1 MPPQARILLRSAT
14 ASTCESPFGDSR
26 IDALPATKF
35 LSATVDPLGELPDRR
50 LFLKTLAFPCAAAC
64 ALAFTRN
71 SFSLASAN
79 WGVAGEDDSR
89 YRVEARFYEKLPDK
103 MIRCK
108 LCPRE
113 CVVTQ
118 NSRGYCRVR
127 ENRNGTYY
135 TLVHSRIVSAHIDPI
150 EKKPFFHFL
159 PGHMAF
165 SVATAGCNVNCKFC
179 QNWEISQ
186 TRPEDLPAQY
196 LPPKELASL
205 AGTNHCAAV
214 SFTYNEPTIFNEYV
228 TDAAEAARDAGL
240 KSVVV
245 TNGFIQQAPLKRVCQ
260 RADAIKIDLKAFSED
275 YYHNV
280 VNGQLHPILDTL
292 VTIRKQ
298 GRWLEIVY
306 LTVPTLNDREPEIR
320 DMSRWIKAELGPDV
334 PIHFTRFH
342 PLYLLR
348 NLPPTPVETL
358 ERAKAIADAEG
369 LHYVYIGNVPGHP
382 AENTYC
388 PKCHHLVIER
398 AGFTVKQM
406 NLRQGK
412 CQNCQNPIPGV
423 WQT

>member
-1 MPPQARILLRSAT
+1 MPPQGDRSPRSGVA
-14 ASTCESPFGDSR
+14 AFHELSLGEAR
-26 IDALPATKF
+26 IDALPARPDSF
-35 LSATVDPLGELPDRR
+35 SAVDPYHELPDRR
-50 LFLKTLAFPCAAAC
+50 MFLKALVLPCAAAC
-64 ALAFTRN
+64 ALALTKNGFPLPIGTWDN
-71 SFSLASAN
+71 
-79 WGVAGEDDSR
+79 AGENDSR
-89 YRVEARFYEKLPDK
+89 YRVEARFYDKLPDR
-103 MIRCK
+103 MVRCK

-113 CVVTQ
+113 CVVAPG
-118 NSRGYCRVR
+118 SRGYCRVR
-127 ENRNGTYY
+127 ENRTGTYY
-135 TLVHSRIVSAHIDPI
+135 SLVHSRIVSAHIDPI

-186 TRPEDLPAQY
+186 AKPEDLPAQY

-205 AGTNHCAAV
+205 AGENRCPVV

-228 TDAAEAARDAGL
+228 TDASEAARDAGL

-245 TNGFIQQAPLKRVCQ
+245 TNGFIQKEPMKRVCQ
-260 RADAIKIDLKAFSED
+260 RADAIKIDLKAFSAD
-275 YYHNV
+275 YYRNV
-280 VNGQLHPILDTL
+280 VNGQLQPILDTL

-306 LTVPTLNDREPEIR
+306 LTVPTLNDRENEIR

-334 PIHFTRFH
+334 PIHFTRFT
-342 PLYLLR
+342 PLYLLK

-358 ERAKAIADAEG
+358 ERAKAVADAEG

-406 NLRQGK
+406 NLRKGN

-423 WQT
+423 WS

>member
-1 MPPQARILLRSAT
+1 MPPQESALPRSPLGVSHEYPLGVA
-14 ASTCESPFGDSR
+14 R
-26 IDALPATKF
+26 IDALPAPSDRFGTF
-35 LSATVDPLGELPDRR
+35 GANSQLPDRR
-50 LFLKTLAFPCAAAC
+50 LFLKTLALPCAAAC
-64 ALAFTRN
+64 ALSLTRN
-71 SFSLASAN
+71 CFSLPIGSWGSA
-79 WGVAGEDDSR
+79 GDDDSR
-89 YRVEARFYEKLPDK
+89 YRVEARFYEKLPDRTV
-103 MIRCK
+103 RCK

-113 CVVTQ
+113 CVVAEG
-118 NSRGYCRVR
+118 SRGYCRVR
-127 ENRNGTYY
+127 ENRKGTYY

-186 TRPEDLPAQY
+186 AKPEDLPAQF

-205 AGTNHCAAV
+205 AGKSSCTVVA
-214 SFTYNEPTIFNEYV
+214 FTYNEPTIFNEYV

-240 KSVVV
+240 KSVVI
-245 TNGFIQQAPLKRVCQ
+245 TNGFIQKEPMKRVCQ
-260 RADAIKIDLKAFSED
+260 RADAVKIDLKAFSAD
-275 YYHNV
+275 YYRNV
-280 VNGQLHPILDTL
+280 VNGQLQPILDTL

-306 LTVPTLNDREPEIR
+306 LTVPTLNDREAEIR
-320 DMSRWIKAELGPDV
+320 DMARWIKAELGPEV

-342 PLYLLR
+342 PLYLLK
-348 NLPPTPVETL
+348 NLPPTPVESL
-358 ERAKAIADAEG
+358 ERAKAVADAEG

-388 PKCHHLVIER
+388 PKCRHLVIER
-398 AGFTVKQM
+398 AGFTVKQT
-406 NLRQGK
+406 NLRKGK

-423 WQT
+423 WES

>member
-1 MPPQARILLRSAT
+1 MPPQAGTLLSSANS
-14 ASTCESPFGDSR
+14 AMPFFSPGEGR
-26 IDALPATKF
+26 IDALPASSF
-35 LSATVDPLGELPDRR
+35 LRSTFNPLRELPDRR

-64 ALAFTRN
+64 AMALTRN
-71 SFSLASAN
+71 CFSLPIGT
-79 WGVAGEDDSR
+79 WGTAGEDDSR
-89 YRVEARFYEKLPDK
+89 YHVEARFYEKLPDK
-103 MIRCK
+103 MVRCK

-113 CVVTQ
+113 CVVAQ
-118 NSRGYCRVR
+118 GSRGYCRVR
-127 ENRNGTYY
+127 ENRNGIYY

-186 TRPEDLPAQY
+186 ARPEDLPAQY
-196 LPPKELASL
+196 LPPKELAAL
-205 AGTNHCAAV
+205 AGENRCPVV

-245 TNGFIQQAPLKRVCQ
+245 TNGFIQQAPMKRVCQ
-260 RADAIKIDLKAFSED
+260 RADAIKIDLKAFSAD
-275 YYHNV
+275 YYRNV
-280 VNGQLHPILDTL
+280 VNGQLQPILDTL

-306 LTVPTLNDREPEIR
+306 LTVPTLNDREAEIR

-334 PIHFTRFH
+334 PIHFTRFT
-342 PLYLLR
+342 PLYLLK

-358 ERAKAIADAEG
+358 ERAKAVADAEG

-398 AGFTVKQM
+398 AGFTIKQM
-406 NLRQGK
+406 NLRKGK

>member
-1 MPPQARILLRSAT
+1 MPYPANTSGRSDALPCRVFPE
-14 ASTCESPFGDSR
+14 CEAR
-26 IDALPATKF
+26 IDALPAPSLLPST
-35 LSATVDPLGELPDRR
+35 LDLLHQSPDRR

-64 ALAFTRN
+64 AMALTRN
-71 SFSLASAN
+71 CLSLPIGT
-79 WGVAGEDDSR
+79 WGTPVEDDSR
-89 YRVEARFYEKLPDK
+89 YRVEARFYEKLSDK
-103 MIRCK
+103 TVRCK

-113 CVVTQ
+113 CVVAQ
-118 NSRGYCRVR
+118 GSRGYCRVR

-186 TRPEDLPAQY
+186 AKPEDLPAQY
-196 LPPKELASL
+196 LPPKQLASL
-205 AGTNHCAAV
+205 AGTNRCPVV
-214 SFTYNEPTIFNEYV
+214 SFTYNEPTIYNEYV

-275 YYHNV
+275 YYRNV
-280 VNGQLHPILDTL
+280 VNGQLQPILDNL
-292 VTIRKQ
+292 ILLRRQ

-306 LTVPTLNDREPEIR
+306 LTVPTLNDRDNEIR

-334 PIHFTRFH
+334 PIHFTRFT
-342 PLYLLR
+342 PLYLLK

-358 ERAKAIADAEG
+358 ERAKAVADAEG
-369 LHYVYIGNVPGHP
+369 LHYVYLGNVPGHP

-388 PKCHHLVIER
+388 PKCHKIVIER

-406 NLRQGK
+406 NLRKGK

-423 WQT
+423 WS

>member
-1 MPPQARILLRSAT
+1 MPPQENAL
-14 ASTCESPFGDSR
+14 SPFAEIAKRDLSCADSR
-26 IDALPATKF
+26 IDALPAPIF
-35 LSATVDPLGELPDRR
+35 FPATVGPLGELPDRR
-50 LFLKTLAFPCAAAC
+50 LFLKTLALPCAAAC
-64 ALAFTRN
+64 AMALTRN
-71 SFSLASAN
+71 SFALNPAT
-79 WGVAGEDDSR
+79 WGAGSEDDSR

-103 MIRCK
+103 MVRCK

-113 CVVTQ
+113 CVVAPG
-118 NSRGYCRVR
+118 SRGYCRVR

-186 TRPEDLPAQY
+186 ARPEDLPAQY
-196 LPPKELASL
+196 LPPKGLAAL
-205 AGTNHCAAV
+205 AGTNRCAAV

-260 RADAIKIDLKAFSED
+260 RADAIKIDLKAFSAD
-275 YYHNV
+275 YYRNV
-280 VNGQLHPILDTL
+280 VNGQLQPILDTL
-292 VTIRKQ
+292 VTIRHQ

-306 LTVPTLNDREPEIR
+306 LTVPTLNDHEAEIR

-342 PLYLLR
+342 PLYLLK

-358 ERAKAIADAEG
+358 ERAKAVADAEG

-388 PKCHHLVIER
+388 PKCHKLVIER
-398 AGFTVKQM
+398 AGFTVTQI
-406 NLRQGK
+406 NLHKGK

-423 WQT
+423 WS

>member
-1 MPPQARILLRSAT
+1 MPPQAGILLRSA
-14 ASTCESPFGDSR
+14 AAATCEIPFDR
-26 IDALPATKF
+26 ATIDALPAPAF
-35 LSATVDPLGELPDRR
+35 LPATVGARVELPDRR
-50 LFLKTLAFPCAAAC
+50 LFLKTLTFPCAAAC
-64 ALAFTRN
+64 ALALTRKG
-71 SFSLASAN
+71 FSLPTGL
-79 WGVAGEDDSR
+79 WGTAGKDDSR

-103 MIRCK
+103 TVRCK

-113 CVVTQ
+113 CVVAEG
-118 NSRGYCRVR
+118 SRGYCRVR
-127 ENRNGTYY
+127 ENRKGTYY

-186 TRPEDLPAQY
+186 AKPEDLPAQF
-196 LPPKELASL
+196 LPPKELASS
-205 AGTNHCAAV
+205 AGKNHCAIVA
-214 SFTYNEPTIFNEYV
+214 FTYNEPTIFNEYV
-228 TDAAEAARDAGL
+228 TDSAEVAREAGL

-245 TNGFIQQAPLKRVCQ
+245 TNGFIQKEPMKRVCQ
-260 RADAIKIDLKAFSED
+260 RADAIKVDLKSFSAD
-275 YYHNV
+275 YYRNV
-280 VNGQLHPILDTL
+280 VNGELQPILDTL
-292 VTIRKQ
+292 VNIRKQ

-306 LTVPTLNDREPEIR
+306 LTVPTLNDRESEIR

-334 PIHFTRFH
+334 PLHFTRFH
-342 PLYLLR
+342 PLYLLK
-348 NLPPTPVETL
+348 NLSPTPVETL
-358 ERAKAIADAEG
+358 ERAKAVADAEG

-398 AGFTVKQM
+398 AGFTVKQT
-406 NLRQGK
+406 NLRKGK

-423 WQT
+423 WES

>member
-1 MPPQARILLRSAT
+1 MPPQGNAFSSSIEIPKPDLS
-14 ASTCESPFGDSR
+14 FGDSR
-26 IDALPATKF
+26 IDALPAPRF
-35 LSATVDPLGELPDRR
+35 LPATVDPLAELPDRR
-50 LFLKTLAFPCAAAC
+50 FFLKAMAFPCAAAC
-64 ALAFTRN
+64 VIALARN
-71 SFSLASAN
+71 SFALSTGN
-79 WGVAGEDDSR
+79 WGGPGNDDSR

-103 MIRCK
+103 MVRCK

-113 CVVTQ
+113 CVVAQ
-118 NSRGYCRVR
+118 GSRGYCRVR
-127 ENRNGTYY
+127 ENDKGTYY
-135 TLVHSRIVSAHIDPI
+135 TLVHSRIVSAHVDPI

-186 TRPEDLPAQY
+186 ARPEDLPAQY

-205 AGTNHCAAV
+205 AGNSRCAAV

-260 RADAIKIDLKAFSED
+260 RADGIKIDLKAFSAD
-275 YYHNV
+275 YYRNV
-280 VNGQLHPILDTL
+280 VDGQLQPILDTL
-292 VTIRKQ
+292 ITIRKQ

-306 LTVPTLNDREPEIR
+306 LTVPTLNDHETEIR

-334 PIHFTRFH
+334 PVHFTRFH
-342 PLYLLR
+342 PLYLLK

-358 ERAKAIADAEG
+358 ERCKAVADAEG
-369 LHYVYIGNVPGHP
+369 LHYVYVGNVPGHP

-388 PKCHHLVIER
+388 PKCHKLVIER
-398 AGFTVKQM
+398 AGFTVTQM
-406 NLRQGK
+406 NLHKGK
-412 CQNCQNPIPGV
+412 CQYCQNPIPGV
-423 WQT
+423 WS